1 MKKLLCS
8 MVLVIALAIGA
19 MSGEA
24 YARGDGKLS
33 AGQHMLGA
41 SFGLKVLI
49 LPHFSLNYDYVV
61 KSGLFK
67 SGKAS
72 WTVGGYFGMTG
83 LKWFHFNLRTALRWQ
98 LARSFELYLNLQSG
112 MGLLLVKTTVP
123 VPVEPVKKSSS
134 SWPSLPQ
141 VESKVVTKTVTTA
154 TYHFEVDYALG
165 MRYNF
170 TDHVGMHCELS
181 SGVALPFFSL
191 PYLSLGVSYR
201 L

>member
-24 YARGDGKLS
+24 YARGDCKLS

-83 LKWFHFNLRTALRWQ
+83 VKWFHFNLRTALRWQ

-112 MGLLLVKTTVP
+112 MGFLLVNK
-123 VPVEPVKKSSS
+123 VEPVEKLSGFGV
-134 SWPSLPQ
+134 PQ
-141 VESKVVTKTVTTA
+141 METKTVTTA
-154 TYHFEVDYALG
+154 VYHFEVDYALG

-181 SGVALPFFSL
+181 PGVALPSFSL